1 MQNIEHLEVRRDEIV
16 RTPGILEG
24 DELREADK
32 DHTHFHA
39 AFSSGAR
46 RCQAVVRR
54 FCSFIVFVVGLMML
68 GCATTH
74 ATLNVT
80 APSTVIAG
88 VPFTI
93 TVTAVYEGNRDTAI
107 NSPIHFTSTDPG
119 AVLPGD
125 YYFTPSDAGSHTW
138 TNGFILATPGT
149 QTITG
154 YIYDDASRTESGING
169 SAIITVSP

>member
-1 MQNIEHLEVRRDEIV
+1 
-16 RTPGILEG
+16 
-24 DELREADK
+24 LRESGTGR
-32 DHTHFHA
+32 THFHA
-39 AFSSGAR
+39 AISIGAR
-46 RCQAVVRR
+46 RCQAVVPRPCW
-54 FCSFIVFVVGLMML
+54 FPVFVAVLGMV

-154 YIYDDASRTESGING
+154 YIYDDASRIESGING
-169 SAIITVSP
+169 SASITVSP